1 MLKAT
6 WFVLAGM
13 AIVFTTLGLLVL
25 VMTALNRWLRP
36 KPEARAQTTRAGDV
50 LKASSW
56 AFSP

>member
-13 AIVFTTLGLLVL
+13 AIVFATLSLLVL

-36 KPEARAQTTRAGDV
+36 TPEAGAHPTRARD
-50 LKASSW
+50 A
-56 AFSP
+56 